1 MKLKLVLIFNGAT
14 VHYGSLNKYNSFLKI
29 NNRYESKYVIFTS
42 LAVVVSPKWKKYNA
56 QHPEENISKFPYFE
70 TKTPKLVEQDPKI
83 DEPTR
88 PMTTPT
94 TIKTLKVLNSY
105 DYDDEEYVYYD
116 EWTPLD
122 AGEYLRK

>member
-1 MKLKLVLIFNGAT
+1 
-14 VHYGSLNKYNSFLKI
+14 
-29 NNRYESKYVIFTS
+29 
-42 LAVVVSPKWKKYNA
+42 
-56 QHPEENISKFPYFE
+56 
-70 TKTPKLVEQDPKI
+70 
-83 DEPTR
+83 
-88 PMTTPT
+88 MTTPT